1 MSVVAARFQGMEEH
15 SDRLDVQVSVGD
27 QMVLMRVAGEVDIA
41 TVAAFRSAL
50 WSAPPRPVLQLD
62 LSELRLL
69 SAAGVRTLLA
79 AHLRV
84 RARGGELVLV
94 DPSPVV
100 ARVLRVNR
108 AAPRDADSG
117 AGPGGRGGASPG
129 SRDRA
134 PATGRLTRGGGA
146 TGAAGVSRRPRTI
159 GQRTPSRST
168 TKISVSPGLMTPAAP
183 RSPYPRC
190 GGMVR
195 RRRPPTRM
203 PTTPWS
209 QPAMT

>member
-1 MSVVAARFQGMEEH
+1 MEEH

-27 QMVLMRVAGEVDIA
+27 RMVLMRVGGEVDIA

-69 SAAGVRTLLA
+69 SAAGIRTLLA

-100 ARVLRVNR
+100 ARVLRATGLHRVMSILEPAR
-108 AAPRDADSG
+108 VVEAARRPL
-117 AGPGGRGGASPG
+117 
-129 SRDRA
+129 
-134 PATGRLTRGGGA
+134 PATAHLQLVA
-146 TGAAGVSRRPRTI
+146 
-159 GQRTPSRST
+159 
-168 TKISVSPGLMTPAAP
+168 
-183 RSPYPRC
+183 
-190 GGMVR
+190 
-195 RRRPPTRM
+195 
-203 PTTPWS
+203 
-209 QPAMT
+209 